1 MKLTSCNKTG
11 PRGPAVWVA
20 VFVPI
25 GAPLP
30 VVTTPGL
37 YVNEKEQNKIVEL
50 ITLNDKFF
58 RVGEEV
64 YNILG
69 Q

>member
-30 VVTTPGL
+30 VVTCPAL
-37 YVNEKEQNKIVEL
+37 CKQRNKRERLLISNCAVNY
-50 ITLNDKFF
+50 
-58 RVGEEV
+58 GEWHKKPIE
-64 YNILG
+64 
-69 Q
+69 